1 MKMSTQNLLILK
13 ATSDDCSAE
22 ISNLEAVAKM
32 SGIVMTQITI
42 EDANELESK
51 LSEEVQFD
59 FLYICAH
66 GNEEGFGESHGAM
79 FIPWTEF
86 ALALCVSN
94 CLKRD
99 AIVFLA
105 CCYGGIRRIADIMF
119 GTCISVSSVCGPRW
133 AVPPSTLTCAFH
145 TFLHN
150 LSFCHVDPYI
160 ACGRASDA
168 TGHEFFFYSRREC
181 ELIHPELYKLDHL
194 VRSGRVDPYAIS
206 LLVDQCLLSVGSSSG
221 Y

>member
-1 MKMSTQNLLILK
+1 MKMSSKNLLILK

-32 SGIVMTQITI
+32 SGILTTQITI
-42 EDANELESK
+42 GDANELEEK
-51 LSEEVQFD
+51 LSNGVQFD

-66 GNEEGFGESHGAM
+66 GNEYGFGESHGAM
-79 FIPWTEF
+79 FIPWPDF
-86 ALALCVSN
+86 ALSLCVSD
-94 CLKRD
+94 CLTHD

-119 GTCISVSSVCGPRW
+119 GTCASVSSVCGPRW
-133 AVPPSTLTCAFH
+133 SVPPSTLTCAFH

-150 LSFCHVDPYI
+150 LSHCHVDPYV
-160 ACGRASDA
+160 ACKRASDA

-194 VRSGRVDPYAIS
+194 VKSGRVDPYAIS
-206 LLVDQCLLSVGSSSG
+206 LLVDQCLMSAAPASG
-221 Y
+221 H